1 MKKGFNLVELLVV
14 IAIIGILSTLSV
26 VSLNSARAKARD
38 ARRLSDIKQIRTALE
53 MYFDSNMSYP
63 DGTTTTTT
71 LGVNTTACLTSAGWV
86 STSSCTGIIYMQK
99 VPSDPQPTRSYQYSK
114 VDATHYRI
122 AYYLEGSSATKT
134 ATESSMD

>member
-1 MKKGFNLVELLVV
+1 
-14 IAIIGILSTLSV
+14 
-26 VSLNSARAKARD
+26 
-38 ARRLSDIKQIRTALE
+38 
-53 MYFDSNMSYP
+53 MSYP
-63 DGTTTTTT
+63 DGASTT
-71 LGVNTTACLTSAGWV
+71 LGTGNFACLTASGWA
-86 STSSCTGIIYMQK
+86 TSGCTGIIYMQK